1 MTCML
6 VTGISDRLVVWVL
19 RRPVCKHNIHVTYH
33 LGGMGSRH
41 IPSFKQI
48 KESRSLT
55 KYLT

>member
-48 KESRSLT
+48 KESNT
-55 KYLT
+55 